1 MSESTEETKKPTGS
15 VGDTEESRWR
25 GGKGIASRVEERVN
39 AAYAAILDG
48 GTRREACDK
57 LSLRFNVSHR
67 TAQEDYKKA
76 MVLLREEQT
85 ATREDLLNQIQ
96 ALRLTTVKRCL
107 KARNYQTA
115 AQLLAD
121 MGKVIGEA
129 APETLAVAVPEL
141 SVRIA
146 DKAN

>member
-1 MSESTEETKKPTGS
+1 M
-15 VGDTEESRWR
+15 
-25 GGKGIASRVEERVN
+25 
-39 AAYAAILDG
+39 
-48 GTRREACDK
+48 
-57 LSLRFNVSHR
+57 SHR
-67 TAQEDYKKA
+67 TAQEDYSKA